1 MPIKL
6 QTLCS
11 SLPVPFRPLWVVPFA
26 PLQSVPFHRC
36 ERYPL
41 SDIISNLFTNLWGE
55 AEKQII
61 EADKIFVIGYSFP
74 KTDLRSSELFKKAFS
89 LRTTMPEVVII
100 NPAPEPVEERFVY
113 DLGITADKLITVKD
127 YFDSEII
134 KNVIANK
141 IK

>member
-1 MPIKL
+1 MRKRISDDSGIVSMPLIIP
-6 QTLCS
+6 
-11 SLPVPFRPLWVVPFA
+11 PVRDKKYDF
-26 PLQSVPFHRC
+26 
-36 ERYPL
+36 YG
-41 SDIISNLFTNLWGE
+41 NLFTNLWGE

-74 KTDLRSSELFKKAFS
+74 KTDLRSSELFKKAFL